1 MPHLTGQGTPG
12 CWSQP
17 SFPTVTH
24 CSLRGETWQPV
35 SSQMGVFSLLW
46 WATPSPGTHS
56 LCLSSASRPQAL
68 TTKSARLF
76 GGLTSDVRSHRA
88 KPRTQRTSRHIS
100 VQWRVRGWQPQTA
113 CPSPALAPCEPSPWF
128 LTSSGQ
134 SGESTGGKATDLLGV
149 LLLAPGPAGQSQVL
163 ECGTLGVHPC

>member
-24 CSLRGETWQPV
+24 CSLRGETWQSV
-35 SSQMGVFSLLW
+35 CSQMGVFSLLW

-56 LCLSSASRPQAL
+56 LSLSSASRPQAL

-100 VQWRVRGWQPQTA
+100 VQRRVRGWQPQTA
-113 CPSPALAPCEPSPWF
+113 CPSPALALCESPPWF

-134 SGESTGGKATDLLGV
+134 SGESTGGKLLT
-149 LLLAPGPAGQSQVL
+149 
-163 ECGTLGVHPC
+163 CLGCFY